1 MHCPFLCRNLK
12 KKGAKESH
20 QSPSSSAHHQRN
32 WLGEL
37 VFSCLE
43 TVPLDPNETP
53 YYKKYTRNLS
63 NNSRPVLPSW
73 LIGPQ
78 QRKLKKNGINQ
89 VYNYVQSV
97 NLIPLHQQGPQTE
110 GEKYMDKKKEIQRAY
125 RIIPPFSKQKK
136 ATKIGKDPNVDS
148 FAYKKKNI
156 QPFSKHTTQD
166 KSEDSK
172 SSSSSIP
179 KDKKI
184 KNIVRELRQIN
195 KKQPERLYYKPF
207 STYKI
212 RQLRDKEAEYKHYHR
227 YSNQRKI
234 NANLQE
240 LKLLQLC
247 NSQICAKSNKNKQK
261 SKAKHIE
268 DNKRKNVMKMKK
280 NNNKKEKEKNKEKNS
295 ARIEAPAKIKQSSS
309 KTSQCAETKDKNSD
323 EPTKSTHNILSV
335 NKKKKRSKPK
345 LFHLDIAVHPIKESK
360 KKPRPKEKNV
370 SHPAVQIPKSFP
382 IKQNNK
388 MKERKRS
395 HLNRL
400 AAQAARNYLIKKING
415 KHKTNIKNL
424 DNTVI
429 KVPKSH
435 QTKGTNEKHKRK
447 LDGTTGKRPKEKTNR
462 MQRIFGNSLNYTDE
476 ELLRKLNH
484 LRRLAKLNLAN
495 SAMKETDKTNEM
507 NGEDATTELPV
518 VYPLKGTNSK
528 DETRVKY
535 VGDGVSKLPTKTDN
549 KMGKEKRTDRT
560 DKVQFNETTTDQTK
574 KIRIDN
580 ATTELPLK
588 KVVKHVKKKKK
599 IETNKGKVQ
608 INEHRY
614 STTIIP
620 SSHSLKPDDRKSS
633 RSSISSIISKELI
646 KRQISQDRRMEPRY
660 KEYLKKLN
668 VYDNYTGTMPSNA
681 ISALSIATSGT
692 SKSMAL
698 SNDSRSTAKLVHE
711 PKYAISLYGP
721 LPNIEADG
729 SIKVSSVPKKK
740 TLNVAEQGVYEFRN
754 LSQFNPNLS
763 KSKNRTMKRNL
774 RKEPIYTTNE
784 PVNSTEVPR
793 LHVHQAKEEQ
803 KYEKSRSQ
811 LELHIRE
818 LLKIVETRDDLPV
831 KKTPRNFVLEA
842 QTKSWPTKRSNDRIK
857 KPVKHK
863 RFELCTKMEKIYVPG
878 SSKPIFV
885 RRYCRKP
892 LPTPPPSELPDVE
905 PAKPPYETCQTFDLS
920 RTEDD
925 PPLIREMKAA
935 WNKIQL
941 RNYYRFI
948 IRRNERDSKGPTQCG
963 NKCSHNHCSHIMCS

>member
-53 YYKKYTRNLS
+53 YYKKYTRNL
-63 NNSRPVLPSW
+63 NNTSRPVLPSW

-89 VYNYVQSV
+89 VYNYVQSI
-97 NLIPLHQQGPQTE
+97 NLMPLDQQGPQTE

-136 ATKIGKDPNVDS
+136 ATKIGKDSNVVDS

-156 QPFSKHTTQD
+156 QPFSKHTSQD

-172 SSSSSIP
+172 SSSSSNS
-179 KDKKI
+179 KDEKI
-184 KNIVRELRQIN
+184 KHVVRELRQIN

-212 RQLRDKEAEYKHYHR
+212 RQLRDKEAEYKHYRR

-234 NANLQE
+234 QANLQE
-240 LKLLQLC
+240 LKLLQLF
-247 NSQICAKSNKNKQK
+247 NSQIFTKSNKNKHK

-268 DNKRKNVMKMKK
+268 DNKRKNGMKMKENN
-280 NNNKKEKEKNKEKNS
+280 NNNKEKKKDNS
-295 ARIEAPAKIKQSSS
+295 ARIKAPAKIKQSSS
-309 KTSQCAETKDKNSD
+309 KTSQSAETKDKNSD
-323 EPTKSTHNILSV
+323 EPTKSTHNIPSV

-345 LFHLDIAVHPIKESK
+345 LFHLDIAVLPIKASK
-360 KKPRPKEKNV
+360 KKPRPREKYV
-370 SHPAVQIPKSFP
+370 SQPAAQIPKDFP

-388 MKERKRS
+388 MKERKRN

-424 DNTVI
+424 DNTAI
-429 KVPKSH
+429 KVPKNH
-435 QTKGTNEKHKRK
+435 QTKETNEKHKKK
-447 LDGTTGKRPKEKTNR
+447 LDGATGKRPKEKTNG

-495 SAMKETDKTNEM
+495 SAMKEAEQTNEM
-507 NGEDATTELPV
+507 NGEDATTEMPLG
-518 VYPLKGTNSK
+518 YPIKGTNGK

-535 VGDGVSKLPTKTDN
+535 VGDAVTKLPTKTDN
-549 KMGKEKRTDRT
+549 KMGKENRTDRT
-560 DKVQFNETTTDQTK
+560 DKVQFDETKQQSAMHELKTTDQTK
-574 KIRIDN
+574 KI
-580 ATTELPLK
+580 PLK
-588 KVVKHVKKKKK
+588 KAIKHIKKKKK
-599 IETNKGKVQ
+599 IETNKAKVE

-614 STTIIP
+614 STTIKP
-620 SSHSLKPDDRKSS
+620 SLHSLKPDDRKSS
-633 RSSISSIISKELI
+633 RSSRSSVISKELI

-668 VYDNYTGTMPSNA
+668 VYDNYTGAMPSNA
-681 ISALSIATSGT
+681 ISTLSIATSGT

-729 SIKVSSVPKKK
+729 SIKVSSVPEKK
-740 TLNVAEQGVYEFRN
+740 TLNVAAQGAYEFRN
-754 LSQFNPNLS
+754 LSQFNPHLS
-763 KSKNRTMKRNL
+763 KSKDRRMKRSL
-774 RKEPIYTTNE
+774 RRESIYTTNE

-793 LHVHQAKEEQ
+793 VDVHQAKQEQ
-803 KYEKSRSQ
+803 DNEKSRSQ

-831 KKTPRNFVLEA
+831 KKAPRNFVLEA
-842 QTKSWPTKRSNDRIK
+842 QTKSWPTKLSSDRIK

-878 SSKPIFV
+878 STKPIFV

-905 PAKPPYETCQTFDLS
+905 PAKRPHETCQTFDLS
-920 RTEDD
+920 RMEDD

-948 IRRNERDSKGPTQCG
+948 IRRNERESKGLTQCG
-963 NKCSHNHCSHIMCS
+963 NKCSHNHCSHIICS